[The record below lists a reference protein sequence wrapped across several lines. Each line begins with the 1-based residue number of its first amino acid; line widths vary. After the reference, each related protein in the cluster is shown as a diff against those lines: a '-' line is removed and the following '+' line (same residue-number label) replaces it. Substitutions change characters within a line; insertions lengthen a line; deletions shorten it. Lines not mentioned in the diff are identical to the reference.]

1 MKDTN
6 RSGYEIRLDVL
17 KLAEGIEAHA
27 YDREYQVAFN
37 AAEGKPSPDDVPNA
51 DNQVDKTLAT
61 AERLYA
67 FVADKG
73 E

>member
-1 MKDTN
+1 MKETN

-17 KLAEGIEAHA
+17 KLAEGIENHA
-27 YDREYQVAFN
+27 YSREYDRAFMSAEKAN
-37 AAEGKPSPDDVPNA
+37 APMDVPV

-67 FVADKG
+67 FVSDKG
-73 E
+73 

>member
-1 MKDTN
+1 MKETN

-17 KLAEGIEAHA
+17 KLAQGIEAHA

-37 AAEGKPSPDDVPNA
+37 AAEKNNTSVDVPT
-51 DNQVDKTLAT
+51 DEQVNKTLTT

-67 FVADKG
+67 FVSEKG

>member
-1 MKDTN
+1 MKETN

-17 KLAEGIEAHA
+17 KLAEGIENGVYCRA
-27 YDREYQVAFN
+27 YDIAHQYAEKNNTTMELPVTDQV
-37 AAEGKPSPDDVPNA
+37 S
-51 DNQVDKTLAT
+51 KTLAT

-67 FVADKG
+67 FVAEKG

>member
-1 MKDTN
+1 MKETN

-17 KLAEGIEAHA
+17 KLAEGIENHA
-27 YDREYQVAFN
+27 YSREYDRAFMD
-37 AAEGKPSPDDVPNA
+37 AEKASTPMDVPE

-67 FVADKG
+67 FVSDKG
-73 E
+73 

>member
-17 KLAEGIEAHA
+17 KLAQGIEACA
-27 YDREYQVAFN
+27 YDREYNVAFN
-37 AAEGKPSPDDVPNA
+37 AAEKHNTELQVPT
-51 DNQVDKTLAT
+51 DEQVNKTLAT